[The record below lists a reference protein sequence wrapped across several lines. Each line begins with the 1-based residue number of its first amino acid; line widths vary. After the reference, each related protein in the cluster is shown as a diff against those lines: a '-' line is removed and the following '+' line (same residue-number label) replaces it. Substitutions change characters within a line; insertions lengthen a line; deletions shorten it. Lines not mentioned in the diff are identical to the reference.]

1 MAYAILRIGKI
12 KSPSSATSKT
22 QHNYRLQLTPNAD
35 PEQQHRNQEYLNHGL
50 RNYWDLAQERI
61 QELGLTRLRGD
72 AVRAV
77 EVLLTASPE
86 AFRRDAQGRA
96 ADMRASAWVKDNL
109 HFLQQRFG
117 ARNVV
122 SFTLH
127 QDEVTPHVHAVVIPV
142 TADGRL
148 SSRDVFSPKSLRQL
162 QSDYAQAMA
171 PYGMARGVHY
181 STAIHQDVRRN
192 YGAQQTSKEQLAQVA
207 TPLEP
212 APFVVGEIKW
222 HEHLHPQAYVEREL
236 ARLNDHLANQVALV
250 NAKLADVA
258 QVATANT
265 LAQER
270 ARVLEKRVATAE
282 QTLQAREKKLQEM
295 QTKLAEAEASHSK
308 LTHVAQQLAVH
319 WVQGEKPGEP
329 IVAFA
334 EQVRA
339 QAHRRME
346 QAAAEV
352 LQGPLRSNDE
362 LAAAMQARGYPLRVD
377 AQQGIEI
384 TCSTSGTRV
393 PCEQVRPNGRDLQD
407 QLEAAIARTLA
418 QESRQIQRRGVC
430 R

>member
-12 KSPSSATSKT
+12 KSHSSATSKT

-35 PEQQHRNQEYLNHGL
+35 PEQQHSNQEYLNHAL

-61 QELGLTRLRGD
+61 HELGLTRLRGD

-96 ADMRASAWVKDNL
+96 ADMRASPWVKDNL
-109 HFLQQRFG
+109 YFLQQRFG

-127 QDEVTPHVHAVVIPV
+127 QDEVTPHVHAVIIPV

-162 QSDYAQAMA
+162 QTDYAQAMA
-171 PYGMARGVHY
+171 PYGMARGVQY

-212 APFVVGEIKW
+212 APFAVGEMKW
-222 HEHLHPQAYVEREL
+222 HEHLHPQDYVEREL
-236 ARLNDHLANQVALV
+236 ARLNAHLAEQVALV
-250 NAKLADVA
+250 NAKLAEVA

-265 LAQER
+265 MAQER
-270 ARVLEKRVATAE
+270 ARVMEKRVAKAE
-282 QTLQAREKKLQEM
+282 QTLQAREKQLLDL
-295 QTKLAEAEASHSK
+295 QTKLSTAEATNAK
-308 LTHVAQQLAVH
+308 LTSVTQQLAVR
-319 WVQGEKPGEP
+319 WVQGEMPGEP
-329 IVAFA
+329 VVAFA
-334 EQVRA
+334 EQVRS
-339 QAHRRME
+339 QAHRRIE
-346 QAAAEV
+346 QAATEV
-352 LQGPLRSNDE
+352 LQGPLRSRDE
-362 LAAAMQARGYPLRVD
+362 LEAAMQDKGYRLRF
-377 AQQGIEI
+377 APQTGMEI
-384 TCSTSGTRV
+384 ICLTTGTRM
-393 PCEQVRPNGRDLQD
+393 PREQVRPNGQSFND
-407 QLEAAIARTLA
+407 QVEAAVARTQAEL
-418 QESRQIQRRGVC
+418 RQQNQGRSIRR
-430 R
+430 